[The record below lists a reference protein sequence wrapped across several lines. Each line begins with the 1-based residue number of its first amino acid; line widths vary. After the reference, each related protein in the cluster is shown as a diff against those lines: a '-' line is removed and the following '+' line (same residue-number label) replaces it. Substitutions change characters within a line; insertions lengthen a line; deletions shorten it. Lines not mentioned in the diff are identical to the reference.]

1 MNILVVFPE
10 FHGQDISH
18 LMHKFEARQ
27 TTDYYIRLSTESLAH
42 FCFYRVRYYHIQI
55 CREVKHFYNAAAK
68 ISEVGR
74 CHQLIELCR
83 SELVWN
89 LLALCDYQ
97 EHFDPKWVL

>member
-1 MNILVVFPE
+1 
-10 FHGQDISH
+10 
-18 LMHKFEARQ
+18 MHRFEERQ
-27 TTDYYIRLSTESLAH
+27 TTDYYIGLSNESLAY
-42 FCFYRVRYYHIQI
+42 FRSYRIRYYHIQI

-68 ISEVGR
+68 IFEVGR

-97 EHFDPKWVL
+97 GHFDPKWVL

>member
-42 FCFYRVRYYHIQI
+42 FCFYRVRYYQLHIKNNTYNNT
-55 CREVKHFYNAAAK
+55 REKTENGTVFFL
-68 ISEVGR
+68 ISTR
-74 CHQLIELCR
+74 LQ
-83 SELVWN
+83 ST
-89 LLALCDYQ
+89 
-97 EHFDPKWVL
+97 FDPLLVAFLL